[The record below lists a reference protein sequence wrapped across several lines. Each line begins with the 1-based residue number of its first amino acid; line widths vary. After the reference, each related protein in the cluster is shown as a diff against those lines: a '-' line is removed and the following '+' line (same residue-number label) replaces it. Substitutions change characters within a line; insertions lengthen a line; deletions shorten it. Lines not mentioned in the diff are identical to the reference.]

1 MKINSSEK
9 LRKNRE
15 ISLKRLDVAMDQCE
29 PQFNKML
36 VDVKKSKNKF
46 LSSWMNYK
54 NHKISDKEFLQITDS
69 FAQILV
75 SEKKMYAKFRK
86 ILGPRDTE
94 FQKACKKIHDWEAN
108 HE

>member
-15 ISLKRLDVAMDQCE
+15 ISLKRLDVAMDQCK

-54 NHKISDKEFLQITDS
+54 NHKISDKEFLQITDMLKL
-69 FAQILV
+69 FFEEV
-75 SEKKMYAKFRK
+75 SWFDSLSWKMRRC
-86 ILGPRDTE
+86 P
-94 FQKACKKIHDWEAN
+94 Q
-108 HE
+108 